1 MKLFNIISFKLLI
14 NLSTRG
20 RLPCLEILSSYR
32 SIQISAFIADDLTY
46 LSRKSTGVNN
56 DSFSDTWNSVFIHC
70 NVCLS
75 QEKLKYTP
83 PKFNV
88 KRAIFREILVYSLAI
103 NERYDTTRHDTI
115 RYDTILYCPLGKICH
130 ELKCFHRSCLFRFFT
145 WILMFYSLLQCTH
158 AHSQKQFSNPTYVC
172 PLTCVIRVPSASLLN
187 CFSFWHIKGT
197 TFLISNTQPHPVNC
211 RSA

>member
-145 WILMFYSLLQCTH
+145 WIMMGVVCFTH
-158 AHSQKQFSNPTYVC
+158 YCNAHSHRNSFQI
-172 PLTCVIRVPSASLLN
+172 LHMCVHSLVSSGSLQHH
-187 CFSFWHIKGT
+187 C
-197 TFLISNTQPHPVNC
+197 
-211 RSA
+211 